1 MGQHIAASRVLIISE
16 GPPPLGDTVAEG
28 GALRAWGL
36 AKGLAHH
43 GHTVTFAYRSTFKLA
58 DNKSRTKIPEHIS
71 IAVWNPLVID
81 TLLEDHKIVIM
92 RYAMGEAEIIT
103 TKLSSEHILVSDS
116 YIPISVEV
124 SARKSDDLD
133 EQLNYLRLQHSS
145 MVATRR
151 ADYILYASPQQR
163 NYYIGYLAG
172 INKLNPTTYDDLQAR
187 MFEVPYGVDPGDKP
201 KKTAPPPKNPTLL
214 WYGAF
219 YSWFDMSVLVK
230 SLLRMKEKNPEFKLL
245 IAGAKNPYNQD
256 KGLLAHYKKTVDQL
270 EILGDAVEY
279 IPWSAFDQRFSI
291 YEKASAIISYN
302 HTGLENNFAWRT
314 RLMDF
319 LLADRPILTNGG
331 DPLGDD
337 LIRRQI
343 AYRVDPQSLDKVFH
357 DAVEKPPKVKDFEEA
372 VERYSWQVI
381 TEDLAKELA
390 TPTRMRTA
398 QMDIKL
404 NFWQRTKRAIRG
416 FLLIPLRT
424 SRYIQKNGFKKT
436 MIRIIKGA
444 HNG

>member
-1 MGQHIAASRVLIISE
+1 
-16 GPPPLGDTVAEG
+16 
-28 GALRAWGL
+28 
-36 AKGLAHH
+36 
-43 GHTVTFAYRSTFKLA
+43 
-58 DNKSRTKIPEHIS
+58 
-71 IAVWNPLVID
+71 
-81 TLLEDHKIVIM
+81 
-92 RYAMGEAEIIT
+92 
-103 TKLSSEHILVSDS
+103 
-116 YIPISVEV
+116 
-124 SARKSDDLD
+124 
-133 EQLNYLRLQHSS
+133 
-145 MVATRR
+145 
-151 ADYILYASPQQR
+151 
-163 NYYIGYLAG
+163 
-172 INKLNPTTYDDLQAR
+172 
-187 MFEVPYGVDPGDKP
+187 
-201 KKTAPPPKNPTLL
+201 
-214 WYGAF
+214 
-219 YSWFDMSVLVK
+219 
-230 SLLRMKEKNPEFKLL
+230 
-245 IAGAKNPYNQD
+245 
-256 KGLLAHYKKTVDQL
+256 
-270 EILGDAVEY
+270 
-279 IPWSAFDQRFSI
+279 
-291 YEKASAIISYN
+291 
-302 HTGLENNFAWRT
+302 
-314 RLMDF
+314 MDF